1 MVVVCAVVA
10 IALAV
15 IGRRRGAAGHLLG
28 AAGAGAVAVVIV
40 GLSSSYT
47 QDVGE
52 AVLLRSVTG
61 ELAGQTTEPGLH
73 LKAPWVETIV
83 YDTRNNTI
91 SYIGTGETNHSGGS
105 AEGPQITFQDR
116 EGVTGNLDIV
126 VRYSIVS
133 AAVTELYKE
142 FRTQEDFVNRVLTN
156 DVRSLSRDIPA
167 RYGTL
172 EVFTQRP
179 EIAAAIREALSSRWQ
194 PQGVTVEEVSLQE
207 IRYSD
212 EVKTRFD
219 EAQAA
224 RIAVDKTRA
233 EQETARVTAET
244 RIIAAQG
251 EADANRVLSR
261 GEADA
266 NRILSESLTDQ
277 VLRKRYIDA
286 IGQGSTVYVVP
297 EGSSPLVQ
305 IPPAG

>member
-1 MVVVCAVVA
+1 VFSIILIVLCVVVA
-10 IALAV
+10 IPLA
-15 IGRRRGAAGHLLG
+15 IAGRRQGEARYLVGAVGT
-28 AAGAGAVAVVIV
+28 GAVAVVLAA
-40 GLSSSYT
+40 LSSSYT

-52 AVLLRSVTG
+52 SVVLRSITG
-61 ELAGQTTEPGLH
+61 ELAGQSTEPGLH
-73 LKAPWVETIV
+73 FKPPWVETIV

-126 VRYSIVS
+126 VRYSIVPD
-133 AAVTELYKE
+133 AVTDLYSE
-142 FRTQEDFVNRVLTN
+142 FRTQEDFVNRVLAN

-179 EIAAAIREALSSRWQ
+179 AIATAIREALSSRWQ
-194 PQGVTVEEVSLQE
+194 QQGVTVEEVSLQE

-212 EVKTRFD
+212 DVKTRFD

-224 RIAVDKTRA
+224 RIAVDKARA
-233 EQETARVTAET
+233 EQESARVAAET
-244 RIIAAQG
+244 RIIAA
-251 EADANRVLSR
+251 R

-277 VLRKRYIDA
+277 VLRQRYIEA
-286 IGQGSTVYVVP
+286 IGQGGTIYVVP
-297 EGSSPLVQ
+297 DGSNPLVQ